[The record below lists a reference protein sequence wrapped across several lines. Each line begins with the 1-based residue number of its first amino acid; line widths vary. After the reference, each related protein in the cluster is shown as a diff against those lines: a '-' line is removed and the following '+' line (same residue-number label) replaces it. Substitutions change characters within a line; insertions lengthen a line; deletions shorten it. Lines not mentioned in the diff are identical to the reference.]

1 MTIIKKGK
9 GPSKSV
15 EKGEALHHTVD
26 EILHQYSHYKKKKKR
41 TEGSPKLKKK
51 MKLLCNYNNLT
62 IRYPEEMKSVCQ

>member
-26 EILHQYSHYKKKKKR
+26 EILHQYSHYKKKKVQKDLQN
-41 TEGSPKLKKK
+41 LKKK
-51 MKLLCNYNNLT
+51 
-62 IRYPEEMKSVCQ
+62 